1 MGGLYDCLA
10 GIHDGQ
16 ADESILDVYSDVRR
30 RMWTDV
36 IDVVSSDNIRRLF
49 GQDPDRAA
57 ETDDFIKLINVAE
70 KDEKVR
76 DELRAVSFDPIF
88 YVFFL
93 LCCASAFPLGHAL
106 RPRRSR
112 EAGDDASVR
121 RRGREKGR
129 RRKEGRER
137 ERRVRLCST
146 AATRY
151 PPDLRSR
158 PFRPWTMMISFHDS
172 SHNTAH
178 LPTLF

>member
-57 ETDDFIKLINVAE
+57 ETDDFIRLINVAE

-76 DELRAVSFDPIF
+76 DELRAVSLIHLLRL
-88 YVFFL
+88 FL

-112 EAGDDASVR
+112 EVGDDASVR

-129 RRKEGRER
+129 RKDEGKRETGGCGSAQ
-137 ERRVRLCST
+137 LPLHGT
-146 AATRY
+146 
-151 PPDLRSR
+151 
-158 PFRPWTMMISFHDS
+158 
-172 SHNTAH
+172 H
-178 LPTLF
+178 LICALGPSVLGP